1 MNSLLLLDRDRELTY
16 SSSVEH
22 DWNEVLQRQYQD
34 IWYELEGVKK
44 ALHNEMGL
52 LNSLFAVPR

>member
-1 MNSLLLLDRDRELTY
+1 MCVYSFKIPAPVEL
-16 SSSVEH
+16 

-44 ALHNEMGL
+44 ALHNEMGIL
-52 LNSLFAVPR
+52 SSLFAVPR